1 MRCVENRKMLGEI
14 KEILSSLYYRNP
26 AELEEKI
33 REVLKA
39 YGVKMDKIVVTGE
52 TRNLAIYF
60 FYDNKVRIYT
70 PFQKFEE
77 NPVLRKILPVKML
90 HKKFVVFSTIKK
102 FEEFLSLPKVILIN
116 PYIIEKYPIP
126 RLSLGV
132 SILAS
137 YLRKYQKAQVL
148 ILDTQLGLKAVDIEK
163 KIIQIR
169 PDIIGVSC
177 PHGQTPLVIKILD
190 RIYRLKREKKWD
202 GLVIIGN
209 FIAASFP
216 EYFLK
221 RYPNI
226 LIARGEG
233 ENTMVDLIE
242 FVKGKKK
249 LEEISGIIAKYKN
262 KILVTPVKPINMD
275 DLPPPASDTVEKLA
289 ELRGA
294 LTHEWNR
301 GCFWQCTFCPRHH
314 KPKCF
319 KGMSPRVIISQL
331 KYFNSIMNKFSK
343 LSRHLYIADEET
355 IGGVDESET
364 KRLIKIAKGIIRNK
378 IKISFDVYTRIDQ
391 IYNLKMP
398 KKWHV
403 NRIKMWHLLKEAG
416 LARVFVG
423 VESGSKTQ
431 LMRYGK
437 GITPEQSVMAIR
449 LLSCIGVGFRLGFIM
464 FDPLMSMQ
472 ELIEN
477 ILFLE
482 RDDALM
488 KIINLKK
495 CTFNDLFNLIH
506 DKKLVEKNKLGDPL
520 CTRVSY
526 MLAQL
531 EVLIGCNYIK
541 LLKIAEKKYK
551 KKLIIGK
558 PDMRIGKIK
567 VRYLNPKIGLLAK
580 FSQEWIDRNFELMY
594 AIKGLR
600 KTARNNEERKLFELM
615 KTHRK
620 LSLDFIKSMVLIATK
635 NKKLFKIPKI
645 IKCHGY
651 LEKFWNLMEKN
662 SLKESLKKCLEIF
675 LRIMEVEIVDKSS
688 KLLQQREINDT
699 KDERLKKAIQRW
711 KIYNS
716 SSKIIDE

>member
-1 MRCVENRKMLGEI
+1 MLGEI

-137 YLRKYQKAQVL
+137 YLRKYQKAQVW

-403 NRIKMWHLLKEAG
+403 NRIKKWHLLKEAG

>member
-1 MRCVENRKMLGEI
+1 MLGEI

-137 YLRKYQKAQVL
+137 YLRKYQKAQVW

>member
-137 YLRKYQKAQVL
+137 YLRKYQKAQVW